1 MILARHDIADLE
13 HKREPLWW
21 HKQGL
26 SPTASGYGRKL
37 ATELMVKLPGSPR
50 WRRVYC
56 CIFSNIGTCY
66 VLGPD
71 GKSWIVVD
79 GFPRV

>member
-1 MILARHDIADLE
+1 MIVARHNIEDLE

-37 ATELMVKLPGSPR
+37 ATDLMVKLPDSPR

-66 VLGPD
+66 VLGSD
-71 GKSWIVVD
+71 GKSWIVIS